1 MLAIGYSKDVIVLVI
16 YEKNPQFR
24 LAEKGVKLSCDTK
37 LKFVTRVQLQMGL
50 TQKKINAIY
59 CGGYWP

>member
-16 YEKNPQFR
+16 YEKITQFR
-24 LAEKGVKLSCDTK
+24 LAEKGVQFSCDTK

-50 TQKKINAIY
+50 TQKKINAIH
-59 CGGYWP
+59 CGGY